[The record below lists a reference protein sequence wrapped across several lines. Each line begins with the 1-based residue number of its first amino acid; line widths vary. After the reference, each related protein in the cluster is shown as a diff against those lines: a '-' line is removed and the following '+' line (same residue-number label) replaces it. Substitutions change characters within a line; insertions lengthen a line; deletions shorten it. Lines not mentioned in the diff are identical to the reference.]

1 MRTVGVV
8 GAGTIGRGLAQSL
21 AMTGHEVVLVDIAE
35 EALDDALAQIRRD
48 LRFARMLGAQSA
60 GAHEPVDTVLE
71 RLRPTT
77 DHAELKAAEFVVENV
92 VEDWDVKSEV
102 YRILD
107 SVCPEETVFAANT
120 SCVPITRIGAQTRRP
135 DRILGMHFMNPV
147 PLKPVVEVIRAVHT
161 SDATVETAL
170 RLLSGMGKE
179 GIVVN
184 DSPGFVSNRVMML
197 AVNEAAYLVYEGV
210 ADAASV
216 DRIFTTCFGHRMGM
230 LETADLIGLDTILR
244 SVEVLHERF
253 GDSKYRPC
261 PLLRQLVDAGYL
273 GRKSGRGFH
282 TYEQ

>member
-21 AMTGHEVVLVDIAE
+21 AMTGHDVVLVDIAE
-35 EALDDALAQIRRD
+35 AALGDALAQIRRD

-71 RLRPTT
+71 RIRPTT

-107 SVCPEETVFAANT
+107 SVCPADTVFAANT

-135 DRILGMHFMNPV
+135 DRVLGMHFMNPV

-244 SVEVLHERF
+244 SIEVLHERF

>member
-48 LRFARMLGAQSA
+48 RRFARMLGAQSA

-170 RLLSGMGKE
+170 RLLSGMGKQ

>member
-244 SVEVLHERF
+244 SIEVLHERF

>member
-170 RLLSGMGKE
+170 RLLSGMGKQ

-197 AVNEAAYLVYEGV
+197 AVNEAAYLVFEGV

>member
-21 AMTGHEVVLVDIAE
+21 AMTGHDVVLVDIAE
-35 EALDDALAQIRRD
+35 AALDDALAQIRRD

-71 RLRPTT
+71 RIRPTT

-107 SVCPEETVFAANT
+107 SVCPADTVFAANT

-244 SVEVLHERF
+244 SIEVLHERF